1 MFTAI
6 TLCHPHLPPLH
17 EEMDVVDPDDGFE
30 IIKAW
35 TYGGSLLH
43 EKFNHISLE
52 LRTLVARCLC
62 DQPRFRP
69 SLREL
74 QREIA
79 ANLNKQIWV
88 GQDSDKALEKWL
100 HDKIDHA
107 PPLRGSRV
115 GKHWV
120 DEPPSPLQYVQPLFP
135 GLPFQPGQQP
145 MFPGVLPG
153 AQPMFPGVPPGQ
165 QPIFLGFQQGQQPM
179 LPVVQPAQ
187 QPVFPVVPPGQAPMF
202 PALQSAMQAPMF
214 PGFQPAVQLGQAP
227 MFPVFQPAVQLGQAP
242 VFPGAQ
248 PQGAP
253 APQPLNPGA
262 QPFVGSLAPLLG
274 VPPVLRQPPAFPGT
288 QPGPKD
294 PLAALLGVPPVL
306 RKPSMFPAPQPAVQ
320 PAVQTVDPQMLML
333 NPGAQARPQGQPA
346 PQPLNPGA
354 QAWPG
359 GQPAPQPPNPAA
371 KTPPQAPPAPQP
383 LNPGAKPWPQGP
395 QGGSGDAMSIE

>member
-227 MFPVFQPAVQLGQAP
+227 

-274 VPPVLRQPPAFPGT
+274 VPPVLWQPPAFSGT
-288 QPGPKD
+288 QQEPKD

>member
-274 VPPVLRQPPAFPGT
+274 VPPVLR
-288 QPGPKD
+288 
-294 PLAALLGVPPVL
+294 
-306 RKPSMFPAPQPAVQ
+306 KPSMFPAPQPAVQ